1 MLPERPF
8 LVALRVCIRGASL
21 AAGATCK
28 INAAFAP
35 TAVGTVT
42 GTLNVTDSGA
52 GSPQKVA
59 LTGTGT

>member
-1 MLPERPF
+1 
-8 LVALRVCIRGASL
+8 VITSNTCGASL

-28 INAAFAP
+28 ISVAFAP

-42 GTLNVTDSGA
+42 GTLSVTDSGA